1 MLRPLE
7 SPARALGLTLAT
19 AVLSAAG
26 IAPARA
32 QDPAAAPAPDP
43 AKLTVNGFASA
54 AFSYNDN
61 QPPSETN
68 TLRVFDFDDQELK
81 LDVAELVVQR
91 TTPSPGDFGFR
102 VDLTA
107 GQSIPKLTAA
117 YGLFRDEETGE
128 PEDFDLQQAFVTWV
142 APVGN
147 GLKIDAGKWVTL
159 AGAELIEG
167 YDGFND
173 HYSRSIL
180 FGYAIPFTHTGAK
193 VSYNFGKVGLTALG
207 VQGWDNFKDNNDAKT
222 FGGQLALT
230 PAPQFSAY
238 ATFLTGAEQTDNDD
252 DKRKLVD
259 LIAVWKP
266 AAPVALTVNYD
277 WAQEDGLGAGGGE
290 AQWSG
295 IAASLKLTLSS
306 SFAVAVRGE
315 RFDDRDGART
325 GTAQVVKEFTLTPEF
340 KFGQHIVLR
349 ADVRRDSSDE
359 PVFESEDG
367 FKDSQTT
374 FAVNL
379 IALF

>member
-1 MLRPLE
+1 MLKPLE
-7 SPARALGLTLAT
+7 TPGRTLGLALAT
-19 AVLSAAG
+19 AVLSAAAV
-26 IAPARA
+26 APARA

-43 AKLTVNGFASA
+43 AKFAINGFASA
-54 AFSYNDN
+54 AYSYNTN
-61 QPPSETN
+61 RPPSELN
-68 TLRVFDFDDQELK
+68 TLRVFDFDDNQVK

-102 VDLTA
+102 VDLAA
-107 GQSIPKLTAA
+107 GQSIPKLTVAN
-117 YGLFRDEETGE
+117 GLFRDEETGE
-128 PEDFDLQQAFVTWV
+128 PEDFDLQQMYVTWL

-147 GLKIDAGKWVTL
+147 GLKIDAGKWVTP

-193 VSYNFGKVGLTALG
+193 IGYNFGKVGLTVMG
-207 VQGWDNFKDNNDAKT
+207 MQGWDNFKDNNDAKT

-238 ATFLTGAEQTDNDD
+238 ATFLSGAEQTDNDD

-259 LIAVWKP
+259 LVAVWKP
-266 AAPVALTVNYD
+266 VTPVALTVNYD

-290 AQWSG
+290 AEWSG
-295 IAASLKLTLSS
+295 IAASLKLTVASA
-306 SFAVAVRGE
+306 FAVAVRGE
-315 RFDDRDGART
+315 RFDDRDGVRT
-325 GTAQVVKEFTLTPEF
+325 GTPQVVKELTLTPEVR
-340 KFGQHIVLR
+340 FGKHVVLR
-349 ADVRRDSSDE
+349 GDVRHDWSNERVFDSE
-359 PVFESEDG
+359 NGFE
-367 FKDSQTT
+367 DSQTT

>member
-1 MLRPLE
+1 MSSMQRPLA
-7 SPARALGLTLAT
+7 SIGRLA
-19 AVLSAAG
+19 LSASLVGTA
-26 IAPARA
+26 AVAA
-32 QDPAAAPAPDP
+32 QAQATAPDP
-43 AKLTVNGFASA
+43 AKVTVNGFASA

-61 QPPSETN
+61 KPPSERN
-68 TLRVFDFDDQELK
+68 QLRVFDFEDKELK

-117 YGLFRDEETGE
+117 NGLFRDEETGE
-128 PEDFDLQQAFVTWV
+128 PEDFDLQQAYVTWI
-142 APVGN
+142 APVGT

-193 VSYNFGKVGLTALG
+193 VSYNFGKVAVTAMG
-207 VQGWDNFKDNNDAKT
+207 MQGWDNFKDNNGAKT

-230 PAPQFSAY
+230 PSPRFAAY

-259 LIAVWKP
+259 LIGVFKP
-266 AAPVALTVNYD
+266 TSSVTFTVNYD
-277 WAQEDGLGAGGGE
+277 WAKEDNSGFGGRDAE
-290 AQWSG
+290 WSG
-295 IAASLKLTLSS
+295 VAASLKLTLSPR
-306 SFAVAVRGE
+306 FAVAVRGE
-315 RFDDRDGART
+315 RFEDKDGVRT
-325 GTAQVVKEFTLTPEF
+325 GILQVVKELTLTPEF
-340 KFGQHIVLR
+340 RIGKHVVLR
-349 ADVRRDSSDE
+349 GDLRRDSSDQLFF
-359 PVFESEDG
+359 VSEDG
-367 FKDSQTT
+367 DKDSQTT

-379 IALF
+379 IAFF

>member
-1 MLRPLE
+1 MQKPL
-7 SPARALGLTLAT
+7 ALAL
-19 AVLSAAG
+19 LSAAG
-26 IAPARA
+26 FVPPALA
-32 QDPAAAPAPDP
+32 QDPAAAPDP
-43 AKLTVNGFASA
+43 AKVTVNGFASA

-68 TLRVFDFDDQELK
+68 QVRVFDFEDKELK

-117 YGLFRDEETGE
+117 NGLFRDEETGE

-142 APVGN
+142 APVGS
-147 GLKIDAGKWVTL
+147 GLKIDAGKWVTP
-159 AGAELIEG
+159 AGAEVIEG

-193 VSYNFGKVGLTALG
+193 VGYNFGKVAVTGLA
-207 VQGWDNFKDNNDAKT
+207 VQGWDNFKDNNGAKT

-230 PAPQFSAY
+230 PSSQFSAY

-259 LIAVWKP
+259 LIGVFRP
-266 AAPVALTVNYD
+266 TSSVAFTVNYD
-277 WAQEDGLGAGGGE
+277 WAREDGLGPAGRE
-290 AQWSG
+290 AEWSG
-295 IAASLKLTLSS
+295 IAASLKLTLSPA
-306 SFAVAVRGE
+306 FAVAVRGE
-315 RFDDRDGART
+315 RFDDRDGVRT
-325 GTAQVVKEFTLTPEF
+325 GTPQVVKEFTLTPEF
-340 KFGQHIVLR
+340 RFGKHVVLR
-349 ADVRRDSSDE
+349 GDLRRDSSDE
-359 PVFESEDG
+359 RVFDG
-367 FKDSQTT
+367 EGGLEDSQTT

-379 IALF
+379 IAFF

>member
-1 MLRPLE
+1 MQKPL
-7 SPARALGLTLAT
+7 ALAL
-19 AVLSAAG
+19 LSAAG
-26 IAPARA
+26 FVSPALA
-32 QDPAAAPAPDP
+32 QDPAAAAPDP
-43 AKLTVNGFASA
+43 AKVTVNGFASA
-54 AFSYNDN
+54 AFTYDRN
-61 QPPSETN
+61 QPSSDLLN
-68 TLRVFDFDDQELK
+68 LRVFDFEADEVK

-117 YGLFRDEETGE
+117 NGLFRDDDGVA
-128 PEDFDLQQAFVTWV
+128 EDFDLQQAFVTWV
-142 APVGN
+142 APVGT

-193 VSYNFGKVGLTALG
+193 VSYNFGKVAVTAMG
-207 VQGWDNFKDNNDAKT
+207 MQGWDNFEDNNDAKT

-230 PAPQFSAY
+230 PSPQFSAY

-259 LIAVWKP
+259 LIGVFKP
-266 AAPVALTVNYD
+266 NSSVALTVNYD
-277 WAQEDGLGAGGGE
+277 RAKEDFTGAGE
-290 AQWSG
+290 AEWSG
-295 IAASLKLTLSS
+295 IAASLKLTLSP

-315 RFDDRDGART
+315 RFDDQDGVRT
-325 GTAQVVKEFTLTPEF
+325 GTPQVVKEFTLTPEF
-340 KFGQHIVLR
+340 RFGKHVVLR
-349 ADVRRDSSDE
+349 GDLRRDSSDE
-359 PVFESEDG
+359 LVFDSEDG
-367 FKDSQTT
+367 PKDSRTT

-379 IALF
+379 IAFF

>member
-1 MLRPLE
+1 MHRPL
-7 SPARALGLTLAT
+7 PRLALAA
-19 AVLSAAG
+19 AVLG
-26 IAPARA
+26 T
-32 QDPAAAPAPDP
+32 AAAAHAQSTTPDP

-61 QPPSETN
+61 KPPSELN
-68 TLRVFDFDDQELK
+68 TLRVFDFDDKEVK

-91 TTPSPGDFGFR
+91 TTPSAGDVGFR
-102 VDLTA
+102 VDVTA
-107 GQSIPKLTAA
+107 GQSIPKLTTA
-117 YGLFRDEETGE
+117 YGLFRDTDTGE

-142 APVGN
+142 APVGT
-147 GLKIDAGKWVTL
+147 GLKIDFGKWVTP

-193 VSYNFGKVGLTALG
+193 ATYNFGKVALTGLA

-230 PAPQFSAY
+230 PSPQFSAY
-238 ATFLTGAEQTDNDD
+238 ATFLNGAEQTDNDD

-259 LIAVWKP
+259 LVGVFKP
-266 AAPVALTVNYD
+266 TPAVALTVNYD
-277 WAQEDGLGAGGGE
+277 WAEEDGLGPGGRE
-290 AQWSG
+290 AQWNG
-295 IAASLKLTLSS
+295 IAASLKLTLSP

-325 GTAQVVKEFTLTPEF
+325 GEPQVVKEFTVTPEF
-340 KFGQHIVLR
+340 RFGKNVVLR
-349 ADVRRDSSDE
+349 GDLRRDKSDALVFDSDE
-359 PVFESEDG
+359 G

-379 IALF
+379 IAFF

>member
-1 MLRPLE
+1 MQKPL
-7 SPARALGLTLAT
+7 ALAL
-19 AVLSAAG
+19 LSAAG
-26 IAPARA
+26 FVAPALA
-32 QDPAAAPAPDP
+32 QDPAAAAPDP
-43 AKLTVNGFASA
+43 AKVTVNGFASA

-61 QPPSETN
+61 KPPADADGDRFN
-68 TLRVFDFDDQELK
+68 QLRVFDFQDRKLK

-117 YGLFRDEETGE
+117 NGLFRDEQTGE

-142 APVGN
+142 APVGT

-193 VSYNFGKVGLTALG
+193 VSYNFGKVAVTAMG
-207 VQGWDNFKDNNDAKT
+207 MQGWDNFKDNNGAKT

-230 PAPQFSAY
+230 PSSQFSAY

-252 DKRKLVD
+252 DKRRLVD
-259 LIAVWKP
+259 LIGVWKP
-266 AAPVALTVNYD
+266 TSSVALTVNYD
-277 WAQEDGLGAGGGE
+277 WAKEGGLGFGDRDGGRDAE
-290 AQWSG
+290 WSG
-295 IAASLKLTLSS
+295 IAASLKFTLSPS
-306 SFAVAVRGE
+306 SRWPCAGSGSTTRTASAPARRKSSRSSRSPPSSASASTWCFAGTCGATR
-315 RFDDRDGART
+315 RTSSCSRART
-325 GTAQVVKEFTLTPEF
+325 A
-340 KFGQHIVLR
+340 
-349 ADVRRDSSDE
+349 RRTRRRRSRS
-359 PVFESEDG
+359 
-367 FKDSQTT
+367 T
-374 FAVNL
+374 
-379 IALF
+379 